1 LPEIAAAEAGIPWDE
16 AAAWLTEAKPA
27 QEFDDD
33 ALRQLAA
40 RALSKAVET
49 LERLA
54 ENEHGR
60 ETMSASMGT
69 SMSTGYDDLAAAKA
83 LMDGAL
89 KLQRMIRG
97 GKKVAAE
104 AERGKDLFDRPGKTS
119 PWKFRKAE

>member
-1 LPEIAAAEAGIPWDE
+1 MRREE
-16 AAAWLTEAKPA
+16 AAAWLSERKPA

-33 ALRQLAA
+33 GLRELAA

-54 ENEHGR
+54 DAEHGR
-60 ETMSASMGT
+60 E
-69 SMSTGYDDLAAAKA
+69 SMSSSVGTTVSTTYDDLAAAKA

-89 KLQRMIRG
+89 KLQRMLRG
-97 GKKVAAE
+97 SKKVAAE
-104 AERGKDLFDRPGKTS
+104 AQAGKDLFDRPGKVS

>member
-1 LPEIAAAEAGIPWDE
+1 MAAAEAGIPWEE
-16 AAAWLTEAKPA
+16 AAAWLSDAKPA
-27 QEFDDD
+27 HEYDDD

-54 ENEHGR
+54 ENELGR
-60 ETMSASMGT
+60 ETMSASMDT
-69 SMSTGYDDLAAAKA
+69 SMSTSYDDLAAAKA

-89 KLQRMIRG
+89 KLQRMIRS

-104 AERGKDLFDRPGKTS
+104 AERGKDLFDRPGKVS